1 MRDQYPRI
9 YNIVRKGSV
18 FVSVVLR
25 ANPLNISF
33 RRSLAS
39 NNLLDWHHLVARV
52 ISVQDD
58 IYYDKTKMIF
68 ILRQVKLGFFILK
81 RTEQKHRP
89 LGPRTHSYASFASF
103 PA

>member
-52 ISVQDD
+52 ISVQDER
-58 IYYDKTKMIF
+58 KTSIWSLNQYGVFTVHSMYRA
-68 ILRQVKLGFFILK
+68 LVV
-81 RTEQKHRP
+81 TNV
-89 LGPRTHSYASFASF
+89 GP
-103 PA
+103 